1 MTGGTGT
8 ARTAKGDRRREQL
21 GRAAADLVREEGP
34 AALGHRAVAARA
46 GLSLSATTYY
56 FSGLDDLAAAAG
68 SALVA
73 EWVAHAEAVRARVAA
88 GGRGAAGPAP
98 AVPDTDADPDLD
110 PAAVVV
116 EAVLPP
122 GDDAAVLAHYEQLLA
137 AGRVPALAAALGA
150 GRARLDAVVADLLLD
165 LLPGTSPSAPPG
177 AADLPGAAVVLA
189 VVDGAVVSAVSEG
202 RPVRATARDL
212 VAAVLPAGPRPAPGA
227 GDAVR

>member
-1 MTGGTGT
+1 MAGSTGSTGSTSDTGGSRT
-8 ARTAKGDRRREQL
+8 ARTPKGDRRREQL
-21 GRAAADLVREEGP
+21 ARAAADLVREEGP

-56 FSGLDDLAAAAG
+56 YSGLDALAAAAG
-68 SALVA
+68 TALVA
-73 EWVAHAEAVRARVAA
+73 EWVAHAESVRARVRA
-88 GGRGAAGPAP
+88 GGDGPAGG
-98 AVPDTDADPDLD
+98 TD

-150 GRARLDAVVADLLLD
+150 GRARLDAVVAALLHD
-165 LLPGTSPSAPPG
+165 LLPHPPRDLAPG
-177 AADLPGAAVVLA
+177 ATPGPAAALVLA

-212 VAAVLPAGPRPAPGA
+212 LAAVLPAVPRPATGT

>member
-73 EWVAHAEAVRARVAA
+73 EWVAHAEAVRARVAG
-88 GGRGAAGPAP
+88 GGRGIAGRAR
-98 AVPDTDADPDLD
+98 AVPDADPDLD

-165 LLPGTSPSAPPG
+165 LLPGTIPGSAGHPG
-177 AADLPGAAVVLA
+177 AALVLA

>member
-1 MTGGTGT
+1 MTGT
-8 ARTAKGDRRREQL
+8 ARTAKGDLRRAQL
-21 GRAAADLVREEGP
+21 ARAAAELVRQEGP

-56 FSGLDDLAAAAG
+56 YSGLDDLAAAAG
-68 SALVA
+68 AALVA
-73 EWVAHAEAVRARVAA
+73 EWVAHAESVRARVAGD
-88 GGRGAAGPAP
+88 GGSH
-98 AVPDTDADPDLD
+98 D

-150 GRARLDAVVADLLLD
+150 GRTRLDAVVAELLHDL
-165 LLPGTSPSAPPG
+165 GAGAPPG
-177 AADLPGAAVVLA
+177 PGAALVLA
-189 VVDGAVVSAVSEG
+189 LVDGAVVSAVSEG

-212 VAAVLPAGPRPAPGA
+212 LSTVLPGTPCPRTGPA
-227 GDAVR
+227 DAVR